1 MSYIGFLVKCIPNT
15 QQNKFKNKREDKMK
29 EQKTK
34 KVIKKVKK
42 SGVVKLKPKIVSE
55 VKKDRSLIAD
65 HIAEATGK
73 AKAVEKNIFVRAY
86 IYVGTR
92 WNRFIKNMFGM

>member
-1 MSYIGFLVKCIPNT
+1 NT